1 MTNLSATG
9 ITSYLKKLPRGKK
22 DAFVRKV
29 AEVTEMSTSNVYRK
43 FRVGCWTKIE
53 MEAISRVIESEKEA

>member
-1 MTNLSATG
+1 MG
-9 ITSYLKKLPRGKK
+9 ISSYLKNLPRGKK
-22 DAFVRKV
+22 DVFIRKV

-53 MEAISRVIESEKEA
+53 LEAISKVIAEEKEA

>member
-1 MTNLSATG
+1 MTNLSAMG
-9 ITSYLKKLPRGKK
+9 ISSYLKNLPRGKK
-22 DAFVRKV
+22 DVFIRKV

-53 MEAISRVIESEKEA
+53 LEAISKVIAEEKEA

>member
-1 MTNLSATG
+1 MTNLSSTG
-9 ITSYLKKLPRGKK
+9 ITSYLKNLPRGKK
-22 DAFVRKV
+22 DAFIRKV

-53 MEAISRVIESEKEA
+53 TEAIGKLIEEEKEE